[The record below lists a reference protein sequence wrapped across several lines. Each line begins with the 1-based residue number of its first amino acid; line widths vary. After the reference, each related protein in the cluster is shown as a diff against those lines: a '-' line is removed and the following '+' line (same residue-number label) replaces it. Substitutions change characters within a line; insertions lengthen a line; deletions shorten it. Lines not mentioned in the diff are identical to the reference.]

1 MVLQDARQRPRLSHN
16 GKTDLVS
23 GEKPSGLL
31 PAHCAKL
38 DVMLLV
44 CQVSGAIMEMGVL
57 YRLTFSN
64 QGSQGINGT

>member
-1 MVLQDARQRPRLSHN
+1 
-16 GKTDLVS
+16 
-23 GEKPSGLL
+23 
-31 PAHCAKL
+31 
-38 DVMLLV
+38 MLLV